1 MAIPKVKATYS
12 LDLDTVR
19 ALERLARRWGVPKS
33 EALRR
38 AIRAAGEA
46 DRAAPD
52 HPASGLDALQRAL
65 RLTPTKAAAWAREV
79 RAERRA
85 RSARSDRPRP

>member
-38 AIRAAGEA
+38 VIRAAGEA
-46 DRAAPD
+46 DRAAAD
-52 HPASGLDALQRAL
+52 HPASALDALQGAL
-65 RLTPTKAAAWAREV
+65 RLSPGRAAAWAREV

-85 RSARSDRPRP
+85 RSARADRSRP